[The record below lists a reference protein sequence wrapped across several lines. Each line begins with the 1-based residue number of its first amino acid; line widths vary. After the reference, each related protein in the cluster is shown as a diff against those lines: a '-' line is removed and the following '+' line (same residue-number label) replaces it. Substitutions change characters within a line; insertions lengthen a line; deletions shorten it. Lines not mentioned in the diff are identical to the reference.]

1 MGGGGEARGG
11 VQSVQKQYLYTP
23 TRATECTAP
32 TGNGNGM
39 LTVLLFLFLS
49 GATDGLVQRGQR
61 IRILLYR
68 KIRGAGN
75 NTFKNATTR
84 REQAARSRRFG
95 LYVLPST
102 SIPQLK

>member
-49 GATDGLVQRGQR
+49 GATDGVVQR
-61 IRILLYR
+61 
-68 KIRGAGN
+68 AGLAMSASCFQ
-75 NTFKNATTR
+75 TPIPSSKPR
-84 REQAARSRRFG
+84 D
-95 LYVLPST
+95 LPT
-102 SIPQLK
+102 DTDLVIP